1 MKNVDLYL
9 DTPHFNAQTSTGS
22 VLWAG
27 CPILTLMGNT
37 VQGRMCASVVTSAGF
52 ANEMIVN
59 TIEEYENRAVHLGT
73 HVKELRKLRKDVEA
87 ARSNMKIFDTTG
99 YVKDFEKGLREAW
112 RQFVITKKFESF
124 EISAL

>member
-1 MKNVDLYL
+1 
-9 DTPHFNAQTSTGS
+9 
-22 VLWAG
+22 
-27 CPILTLMGNT
+27 
-37 VQGRMCASVVTSAGF
+37 
-52 ANEMIVN
+52 
-59 TIEEYENRAVHLGT
+59 
-73 HVKELRKLRKDVEA
+73 LRKDVEA